1 MLAAISQPAYVLT
14 QSDMPQPGRINLVAY
29 DTTTN
34 VSIGTA
40 SNSSQT
46 WNFSN
51 LQLHYMKVASFSP
64 TSPYQYYA
72 PSFPGSN
79 MYTYGP
85 SFLYTSF
92 FGGAPVDQSSWG
104 YMFWKTDATGFRI
117 VGFRGDYGIGDRN
130 VLENPQELLMG
141 VPAALN
147 DTFNNEASW
156 KVVFDVVQS
165 ISNYDTNYVSSLKK
179 KLTVDAYGVLTT
191 PFGTDS
197 VYRVHEYVTT
207 IDSVYASIMG
217 TPVSGYSFPVNKDT
231 LNNYY
236 FWAKNIQYPLAIVHC
251 DKNNIVKDI
260 EYLKDTFP
268 NFTIYGTVYE
278 DMLSNPMTSAT
289 VQLIAKDTIDH
300 LFGIE
305 EIVNVD
311 NNGHFQFGSVAG
323 GNWLIQADP
332 DTNAY
337 PYHQPTYYG
346 NQSAWSNAATLH
358 PTSDTS
364 ISIVPLFVNAMNTIN
379 LNDSGWVGGTIY
391 ESISSSKST
400 ATLAEGINVFLV
412 DSNTHSIERFTKTDH
427 IGTYHF
433 KNVSNKSYKVF
444 VEIPGLGMDS
454 IYNIPVYNSMHNDI
468 DYVYDSLSI
477 QPYYSSSIHAVIY
490 EKNYLQIY
498 PNPFN
503 EITYINLGNQEKNQE
518 YMLSIFDLAGRLIN
532 QKKGICRGLISFDRN
547 DLTSGTY
554 IMEIK
559 INGTIKGRAKIS
571 VE

>member
-1 MLAAISQPAYVLT
+1 MKTINLIILFNLFMLAAISQPAYVLT

-217 TPVSGYSFPVNKDT
+217 TPVSGYSFPVNKD
-231 LNNYY
+231 
-236 FWAKNIQYPLAIVHC
+236 
-251 DKNNIVKDI
+251 
-260 EYLKDTFP
+260 
-268 NFTIYGTVYE
+268 
-278 DMLSNPMTSAT
+278 
-289 VQLIAKDTIDH
+289 
-300 LFGIE
+300 
-305 EIVNVD
+305 
-311 NNGHFQFGSVAG
+311 
-323 GNWLIQADP
+323 
-332 DTNAY
+332 
-337 PYHQPTYYG
+337 
-346 NQSAWSNAATLH
+346 
-358 PTSDTS
+358 
-364 ISIVPLFVNAMNTIN
+364 
-379 LNDSGWVGGTIY
+379 
-391 ESISSSKST
+391 
-400 ATLAEGINVFLV
+400 
-412 DSNTHSIERFTKTDH
+412 
-427 IGTYHF
+427 
-433 KNVSNKSYKVF
+433 
-444 VEIPGLGMDS
+444 
-454 IYNIPVYNSMHNDI
+454 
-468 DYVYDSLSI
+468 
-477 QPYYSSSIHAVIY
+477 
-490 EKNYLQIY
+490 
-498 PNPFN
+498 
-503 EITYINLGNQEKNQE
+503 
-518 YMLSIFDLAGRLIN
+518 
-532 QKKGICRGLISFDRN
+532 
-547 DLTSGTY
+547 
-554 IMEIK
+554 
-559 INGTIKGRAKIS
+559 
-571 VE
+571 